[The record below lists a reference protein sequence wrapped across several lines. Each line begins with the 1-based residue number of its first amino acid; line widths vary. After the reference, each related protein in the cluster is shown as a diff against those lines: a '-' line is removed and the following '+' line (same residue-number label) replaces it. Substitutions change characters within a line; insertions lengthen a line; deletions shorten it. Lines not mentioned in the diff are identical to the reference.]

1 MFFLVLWPGNEI
13 AVSGSELPIKKL
25 AAAAKPSKQTKSSA
39 RYFPMYQTHWGL
51 QRAPFPSGI
60 DPQLFYEGA
69 SQGEAL
75 ARMRFLVTNSRRLG
89 LLLGQPG
96 LGKSLLL
103 ELFADEC
110 HRQGRAVAQV
120 NLLGLSTREFYDQLG
135 ASLSVEVRPE
145 YDVPQLFRRV
155 ADRLAANRLQGTS
168 TVVLLDDADQAGA
181 DVLTQIARL
190 TRIEPAT
197 GAAAL
202 TLILSTDPAHTHR
215 LPSQLLELVDLSIR
229 LEAWE
234 EVDTIGYLQLA
245 LVEAGSQRPLFEESA
260 LAELHRLAAG
270 VPRRVNRLADIA
282 LLAGSS
288 SGLETID
295 AATVQT
301 VHETG

>member
-1 MFFLVLWPGNEI
+1 VL
-13 AVSGSELPIKKL
+13 
-25 AAAAKPSKQTKSSA
+25 
-39 RYFPMYQTHWGL
+39 
-51 QRAPFPSGI
+51 
-60 DPQLFYEGA
+60 
-69 SQGEAL
+69 
-75 ARMRFLVTNSRRLG
+75 
-89 LLLGQPG
+89 
-96 LGKSLLL
+96 
-103 ELFADEC
+103 
-110 HRQGRAVAQV
+110 
-120 NLLGLSTREFYDQLG
+120 
-135 ASLSVEVRPE
+135 
-145 YDVPQLFRRV
+145 
-155 ADRLAANRLQGTS
+155 
-168 TVVLLDDADQAGA
+168 LLDDTDQAGA

-190 TRIEPAT
+190 TRIEPAA
-197 GAAAL
+197 GAAL
-202 TLILSTDPAHTHR
+202 TLILSADPAHTHR
-215 LPSQLLELVDLSIR
+215 LGSHLLELVDLAIA